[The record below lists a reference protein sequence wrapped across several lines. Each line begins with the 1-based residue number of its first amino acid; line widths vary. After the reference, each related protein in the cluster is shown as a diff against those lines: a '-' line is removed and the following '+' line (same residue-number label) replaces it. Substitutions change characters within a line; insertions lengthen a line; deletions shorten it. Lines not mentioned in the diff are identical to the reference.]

1 MPPAISARIAAISPR
16 ARLWHERAMIGIVL
30 ALLAGAPAQ
39 PAEATRPK
47 VCGYTVE
54 RSFPHDATAFTQGL
68 IYRDGNLI
76 ESTGLVGQST
86 IRRVRI
92 EDGRVLQRIAIPAG
106 LFGEGI
112 TDWKN
117 ELVSITWQSG
127 RGFRWD
133 AKSLRRKAEFAYSG
147 EGWGITQDGRHL
159 ILSDG
164 TPFLRFLDPATMREE
179 KRIDVTVQGRQVRD
193 LNELEYVNGAIYA
206 NVWHSD
212 FLLRIDPATGAVLA
226 VIDLAG
232 LREQAGAQGTEA
244 VLNGIAYDKK
254 GGRLFVTG
262 KNWPKL
268 FQIRVTGC

>member
-1 MPPAISARIAAISPR
+1 
-16 ARLWHERAMIGIVL
+16 MIGILL
-30 ALLAGAPAQ
+30 ALLAGALAQ
-39 PAEATRPK
+39 PAEAAQPPAQPK

-54 RSFPHDATAFTQGL
+54 RSFPHDADAFTQGL

-92 EDGRVLQRIAIPAG
+92 ADGQVLQRIDIPAG

-117 ELVSITWQSG
+117 ELVSITWQNG
-127 RGFRWD
+127 KGFRWD
-133 AKSLRRKAEFAYSG
+133 ATSLRRKGEFAYPG
-147 EGWGITQDGRHL
+147 EGWGITQDGRQL

-164 TPFLRFLDPATMREE
+164 TPALRFLDPATMRETR
-179 KRIDVTVQGRQVRD
+179 RISVTVQGRPVRN
-193 LNELEYVNGAIYA
+193 LNELEYVDGAILA

-212 FLLRIDPATGAVLA
+212 YVLRIDPATGAVQA
-226 VIDLAG
+226 VIDLSG
-232 LREQAGAQGTEA
+232 LREQAGAGGPEA
-244 VLNGIAYDKK
+244 VLNGIAYDKAGK
-254 GGRLFVTG
+254 RLFVTG

-268 FQIRVTGC
+268 FQIKLTGC